1 MPSEIEIRVAT
12 KADLGALVGALGQR
26 EFFVDRI
33 GRTRQRAG
41 VLLVAWCGYE
51 PVGDVYLWCEPLE
64 EPELRATFPGVP
76 LLNHLE
82 VAAPWQRRGIGT
94 ALVHACEQA
103 ALARGHDVLLLG
115 VGLDNPDAKRLYERL
130 GYLDWGG
137 GPIVTH
143 WTEPDEAGG
152 VRHVA
157 LDIDVMVRSMSAPP
171 LSAWAAWHPRELA
184 ERLAGVGRPW
194 YVAGGWA
201 LDLWRETLGLPP
213 AREHSDVEIGI
224 PRPALREF
232 AAALDGLELYGVR
245 SGAIWPLRGAT
256 PRRHVR
262 QVWAAEDGAYR
273 TDLFLEAG
281 AGRQWIFKR
290 DARIRMPV
298 RAATGRTEDGVPFL
312 RPEIALLYKAAGR
325 RPKDEA
331 DLAATL
337 PLLDAPARDWLVK
350 ALDLAHPGHA
360 WRARVAVGNARP
372 ISRRRAG

>member
-1 MPSEIEIRVAT
+1 MEIRVAT
-12 KADLGALVGALGQR
+12 QQDLGALVGALGQR

-41 VLLVAWCGYE
+41 VLLIAWCGGE

-82 VAAPWQRRGIGT
+82 VAAPWRRRGIGT

-115 VGLDNPDAKRLYERL
+115 VGLDNPEAKRLYDRL

-143 WTEPDEAGG
+143 WTEPDDAGG
-152 VRHVA
+152 VKHVE

-184 ERLAGVGRPW
+184 KRLTGVSRPW

-201 LDLWRETLGLPP
+201 LDLWRETLGRPP

-232 AAALDGLELYGVR
+232 AAALPGLELYGVC
-245 SGAIWPLRGAT
+245 SGAVWPLRGST
-256 PRRHVR
+256 PRRNVR

-273 TDLFLEAG
+273 TDLFLEGG

-290 DARIRMPV
+290 DARIRLPI
-298 RAATGRTEDGVPFL
+298 RAATGRTPDGVPFL
-312 RPEIALLYKAAGR
+312 RPEIVLLYKAAHR

-331 DLAATL
+331 DLEATL
-337 PLLDAPARDWLVK
+337 PLLDAQARAWLVK
-350 ALDLAHPGHA
+350 ALDLAHPGHP
-360 WRARVAVGNARP
+360 WRARVGVGKSGPN
-372 ISRRRAG
+372 SRRRAG

>member
-33 GRTRQRAG
+33 GRTRQRVGA
-41 VLLVAWCGYE
+41 LLIAWCGKE

-64 EPELRATFPGVP
+64 EPELRRIFPGVP

-82 VAAPWQRRGIGT
+82 VAVPWQRRGIGT
-94 ALVHACEQA
+94 ALVQACEQEA
-103 ALARGHDVLLLG
+103 VVRGHDVLLLG

-130 GYLDWGG
+130 GYLDWGQ

-143 WTEPDEAGG
+143 WTEPDEDGS
-152 VRHVA
+152 VRNVA
-157 LDIDVMVRSMSAPP
+157 LDIDVMVRSMTAPP

-184 ERLAGVGRPW
+184 KRLVGVGRPW

-201 LDLWRETLGLPP
+201 IDLWRESRGLPP
-213 AREHSDVEIGI
+213 AREHSDVEICI
-224 PRPALREF
+224 PRPGLPEF
-232 AAALDGLELYGVR
+232 AAALHGLELYGVCA
-245 SGAIWPLRGAT
+245 GAIWPLRGAT

-262 QVWAAEDGAYR
+262 QVWAAEDGTYR
-273 TDLFLEAG
+273 TDLFLESG

-298 RAATGRTEDGVPFL
+298 RAATGRTEDGIPFL
-312 RPEIALLYKAAGR
+312 RPEIALLYKAAHR
-325 RPKDEA
+325 RPKDEE
-331 DLAATL
+331 DLEATL
-337 PLLDAPARDWLVK
+337 PLLDAQARDWL
-350 ALDLAHPGHA
+350 ARTLALAHPGHP
-360 WRARVAVGNARP
+360 WQARVAVGKAGRVAG
-372 ISRRRAG
+372 RRAG